1 MRRPPWSN
9 PPLYNHLLAHQRP
22 EQSRFTPKKST
33 VDRIL
38 SLRVLIERRREFHQP
53 FLERTGDF
61 VRRSIKCIVGH
72 SGISF
77 TSERFPKRS
86 LRWSVHFTPTQKVL
100 SDTVGHIR
108 ILFRIYGD
116 TTRMCHRSVLVQRLY
131 RLDNGVHGQLKF
143 SRGIVRR

>member
-9 PPLYNHLLAHQRP
+9 PPLYNHLLAHHQRP
-22 EQSRFTPKKST
+22 QQSRFTPKKST

-53 FLERTGDF
+53 FLERTGAF
-61 VRRSIKCIVGH
+61 VRRSIKCIGGH

-86 LRWSVHFTPTQKVL
+86 LRWSVHYTPTQKVL
-100 SDTVGHIR
+100 SDTAGAHPNSFPCLRGYDMDVSSLRPCSAFVDWI
-108 ILFRIYGD
+108 
-116 TTRMCHRSVLVQRLY
+116 M
-131 RLDNGVHGQLKF
+131 VHG
-143 SRGIVRR
+143 